1 MCSIV
6 SEALGPN
13 GLCLPG
19 SSVPEIS
26 QERTLKWVAFLLS
39 RDLAGD
45 PYPRIEPPSSGSHA
59 LAAGF
64 FTTEPP
70 ENLVRNVEKIKM
82 VSGCHGLQSR
92 GYEYCEFR
100 TKMSSCETV
109 VMNTSNYTFAQ
120 TLEWT
125 PLEKKPKVKL
135 ETLFHVFLDSSLVT
149 NVNTGGEISRK
160 TVHMWEK
167 YVYGKSLYLTLN
179 SALKLNHL
187 RYWFWYMYS
196 DHF

>member
-45 PYPRIEPPSSGSHA
+45 PYPRIEPTSPRSPA

-64 FTTEPP
+64 YTMESP
-70 ENLVRNVEKIKM
+70 ENLVGNVEEIKM

-92 GYEYCEFR
+92 GYEYHEFR
-100 TKMSSCETV
+100 TMKSSCETV
-109 VMNTSNYTFAQ
+109 VMDTSYYTFAQ
-120 TLEWT
+120 TLE
-125 PLEKKPKVKL
+125 
-135 ETLFHVFLDSSLVT
+135 
-149 NVNTGGEISRK
+149 
-160 TVHMWEK
+160 
-167 YVYGKSLYLTLN
+167 
-179 SALKLNHL
+179 
-187 RYWFWYMYS
+187 
-196 DHF
+196 